1 MIRSEILEHFLLGY
15 SLAVPNNGLGRP
27 TNIAQLEVAATEKC
41 GDCNGEILD
50 ALYNLNPEHAELR
63 KYAAVV
69 GGGVQSPNSFEQVR
83 NTPHWQDFIT
93 HGSFNIKVLPPGR
106 IRFQRLDEQLQQ
118 AKAMQPLLDD
128 RKFVRMAIDEARKSV
143 SEKDDRVHPKVG
155 AVVVKDGHVLSK
167 AHRGEQA
174 GNHAEFVALDKKL
187 TDEAVAGATVYTTLE
202 PCTTRNKP
210 KIPCAERLIDRKVGR
225 VVIGML
231 DPDDRISGKGVRKL
245 RQAGIETVLFPHDLA
260 MEVEELNREF
270 IRFCEQNV
278 RTEVGSANMELW
290 KEISSLRA
298 DIAELKQSEKERSEF
313 DNFPASFRFDQG
325 SPGNYCGHFQNDS
338 RYQVSIETIRILR
351 GDTNYEAPLTE
362 AVKARKTENWTFE
375 PGESRMISWGPQ
387 YEPIS
392 MLKSLVQS
400 PKTRYPDG
408 EVIPIKIELIF
419 TVEGKHLTKNFVRQ
433 VLFQGNQILTW
444 GP

>member
-1 MIRSEILEHFLLGY
+1 MIRSDILEHFLLGHG
-15 SLAVPNNGLGRP
+15 LAVPNNGLGRP
-27 TNIAQLEVAATEKC
+27 MNIAQLEVAATEKC
-41 GDCNGEILD
+41 SDCNGEILD

-83 NTPHWQDFIT
+83 NTPHWQDFFT

-106 IRFQRLDEQLQQ
+106 IRFQKLDEQLQQ

-155 AVVVKDGHVLSK
+155 AVVVKDGRVLST
-167 AHRGEQA
+167 AHRGEQP

-202 PCTTRNKP
+202 PCTTRNEP
-210 KIPCAERLIDRKVGR
+210 KIPCAERLIDRKVAR

-278 RTEVGSANMELW
+278 RTEVGLANMELW

-313 DNFPASFRFDQG
+313 DSFRASFKFDQG
-325 SPGNYCGHFQNDS
+325 SPGNYCGYFQNDS
-338 RYQVSIETIRILR
+338 RYRVSIETIRILR
-351 GDTNYEAPLTE
+351 GDTNHEAPLTE
-362 AVKARKTENWTFE
+362 AVKPRKTENWTFE
-375 PGESRMISWGPQ
+375 PGEGRTISWGPQ

-400 PKTRYPDG
+400 PKARFPDG
-408 EVIPIKIELIF
+408 EVIPIKIELTF
-419 TVEGKHLTKNFVRQ
+419 TVEGKRLTRNFVRQ